1 MAEKKQ
7 KVKKFFKGFIILLLL
22 LALIVGGFALGI
34 YLRIFNTQDANEKFG
49 LYNLPVIGR
58 YFVKPAPKEPAVEAD
73 SSSVE
78 DPAAQEDQQ
87 KQKQTKISQKDI
99 EKQQKEREDAE
110 RKRVTKLARLY
121 NNMKPQ
127 DAASAMDT
135 LDDDLCVA
143 ILQRMD
149 EGQAAKV
156 LSAFQPSKAGRLTQL
171 IYEGKKKQMTPTD
184 AGDNQQQGTSGQ
196 NGQN

>member
-7 KVKKFFKGFIILLLL
+7 KVKKFFKGFIILVLL
-22 LALIVGGFALGI
+22 LALIIGGFALGI

-58 YFVKPAPKEPAVEAD
+58 YFVKPAPKESTVDED
-73 SSSVE
+73 TSSP
-78 DPAAQEDQQ
+78 DDAAAQEDQQ

-110 RKRVTKLARLY
+110 RKRVSKLARLY

-171 IYEGKKKQMTPTD
+171 IYEGTKKQMTPTN
-184 AGDNQQQGTSGQ
+184 AGDGQQQNANGQ